1 MLSAGVANAA
11 HDKDMR
17 ALREAQVEA
26 RQLLDATETA
36 MAESGHELLSKA
48 EWDAVWVK
56 IYELAELLIL
66 GDANSLQTLRQA
78 TAELNEAT
86 TTFANRRMD
95 ISINY
100 ALSGKQIE
108 SINI

>member
-1 MLSAGVANAA
+1 MLSAGIANAA

-26 RQLLDATETA
+26 RQLLDATEAA

-48 EWDAVWVK
+48 EWDEVWVS

-66 GDANSLQTLRQA
+66 GDANSLHSLRDA
-78 TAELNEAT
+78 TSKLNTVT
-86 TTFANRRMD
+86 TIFANRRMD
-95 ISINY
+95 LSINM
-100 ALSGKQIE
+100 ALSGKQIG